1 MLGIRIA
8 RCPSRDGGVGRSV
21 VGNNQMTINTR
32 SIAVRFMTGVLAV
45 IGLVS
50 AIPNTYVTGFF
61 IGALF
66 GAINIALGS
75 RNAK

>member
-1 MLGIRIA
+1 
-8 RCPSRDGGVGRSV
+8 
-21 VGNNQMTINTR
+21 MTINTR

-50 AIPNTYVTGFF
+50 AQWGWVPNTYVTGFF
-61 IGALF
+61 IGAIF

-75 RNAK
+75 RYAK